1 MWIGNCGSVG
11 GMKIILEDKFHLKP
25 YLYIILGGSQ
35 VEYQKRY
42 FKFDLYWVSI
52 Y

>member
-1 MWIGNCGSVG
+1 MWIGNCGSAG

-35 VEYQKRY
+35 VGYQNRD
-42 FKFDLYWVSI
+42 FKIDLYA
-52 Y
+52 